1 VQLRF
6 LRFHATRCSPPCRFA
21 MYRLV
26 PTAVVTVLAIV
37 LPGCGGGTAA
47 PGAGTPFC
55 GNAAF
60 VAALLANHP
69 SSEIAFLKAH
79 EARID
84 ELRHHAPAAVEV
96 DVITIVRAVHSAI
109 AADNPA
115 LANTATMNHAWSAVK
130 TYCGIGQ

>member
-1 VQLRF
+1 
-6 LRFHATRCSPPCRFA
+6 

-26 PTAVVTVLAIV
+26 PAAVVTVLAIV
-37 LPGCGGGTAA
+37 LAGCGGGTAA

-60 VAALLANHP
+60 VDALLANR
-69 SSEIAFLKAH
+69 SGSEIAFLKAH
-79 EARID
+79 ETRID
-84 ELRHHAPAAVEV
+84 DLRNHVPAAVRA
-96 DVITIVRAVHSAI
+96 DVITVVTAVHSAV

-115 LANTATMNHAWSAVK
+115 LANTATMNNAWSAVK

>member
-1 VQLRF
+1 
-6 LRFHATRCSPPCRFA
+6 

-26 PTAVVTVLAIV
+26 PPPVVTVLAIV
-37 LPGCGGGTAA
+37 LAGCGGGTAA

-60 VAALLANHP
+60 FDALLAHR
-69 SSEIAFLKAH
+69 SGSEIAFLKGS
-79 EARID
+79 ETRID
-84 ELRHHAPAAVEV
+84 DLRNRAPAAVKA
-96 DVITIVRAVHSAI
+96 DVNTIVTAVRDAI

-115 LANTATMNHAWSAVK
+115 LANTATMNDAWSAVK

>member
-1 VQLRF
+1 MQLRF
-6 LRFHATRCSPPCRFA
+6 PRFHHIRCSPPCRFA

-37 LPGCGGGTAA
+37 LAGCGGGTAA

-60 VAALLANHP
+60 VDALLANR
-69 SSEIAFLKAH
+69 SGSEIAFLKAH
-79 EARID
+79 ETRID
-84 ELRHHAPAAVEV
+84 DLRNQVPAAVRA
-96 DVITIVRAVHSAI
+96 DVITVVTAVHSAV

-115 LANTATMNHAWSAVK
+115 LANTATMNNAWSAVK